1 MGLQLAGVARG
12 RAGRGGLHLTSAGVE
27 RERSNMVVGIGERRE
42 KPEIVGERGVPHY
55 GIGMSDLLDGV

>member
-1 MGLQLAGVARG
+1 
-12 RAGRGGLHLTSAGVE
+12 VE